1 MGFPIEFRFSH
12 ENPFPFSPPPPPAP
26 NDAREREREREVFK
40 EEEKGIERDIKRMG
54 KIKWNQK
61 YPNDGGGVVGG
72 GRRRANTE
80 FEISKHATSDSRP
93 LAEKSLARLAPD

>member
-26 NDAREREREREVFK
+26 NDAREREREVFK

-61 YPNDGGGVVGG
+61 YPNDGGGIV
-72 GRRRANTE
+72 
-80 FEISKHATSDSRP
+80 
-93 LAEKSLARLAPD
+93 